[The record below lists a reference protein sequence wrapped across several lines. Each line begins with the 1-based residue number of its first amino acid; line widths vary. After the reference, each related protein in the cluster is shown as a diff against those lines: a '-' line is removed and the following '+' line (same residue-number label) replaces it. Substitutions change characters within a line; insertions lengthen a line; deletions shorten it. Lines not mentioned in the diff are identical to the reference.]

1 MYCSEQD
8 DSLYVWMQR
17 FDSEAQREALYEAV
31 YESDY
36 WKNEISPRVD
46 QRLDQ
51 ESITVLHT
59 APTPKS
65 TTQ

>member
-8 DSLYVWMQR
+8 DSLYAWMQR
-17 FDSEAQREALYEAV
+17 FDSEAQREVFYEAV
-31 YESDY
+31 YESDD
-36 WKNEISPRVD
+36 WQNEISPRVD